1 MFTNFY
7 SVYDLLQY
15 LHFLYT
21 TLYMGLRWYYVER
34 IQRLE
39 QEMSQLKLE
48 NERLKKDLLQLKELR
63 ELHLKLLRENL
74 ETSSSHSIDSVDSVD
89 SVNHCV
95 NYII

>member
-1 MFTNFY
+1 
-7 SVYDLLQY
+7 
-15 LHFLYT
+15 
-21 TLYMGLRWYYVER
+21 MGLRWWYLER

-39 QEMSQLKLE
+39 QEMVQLKLE

-74 ETSSSHSIDSVDSVD
+74 ETSSSHSIDSIDSVD